1 MAKKSGT
8 PRSRRSSTPSPS
20 RPPGT
25 MDRASGPMVAF
36 AVGGALTTQAVG
48 GPVTPRAVGGPI
60 TVRHASPEA
69 DTLTVVY
76 VHGIGNKPPPATLK
90 RQFDQALFGIDM
102 GARTRLAY
110 WADIRYPQP
119 LPSGGSDGPASGA
132 IGTRRL
138 GGKGIGRFV
147 EDVPEGEPATRYAER
162 IARRL
167 LASPDSRGARAK
179 AVGTKVLPELI

>member
-1 MAKKSGT
+1 V
-8 PRSRRSSTPSPS
+8 R
-20 RPPGT
+20 
-25 MDRASGPMVAF
+25 RASPDAG
-36 AVGGALTTQAVG
+36 
-48 GPVTPRAVGGPI
+48 
-60 TVRHASPEA
+60 
-69 DTLTVVY
+69 TLTVVY
-76 VHGIGNKPPPATLK
+76 VHGIGNKPAPATLK

-167 LASPDSRGARAK
+167 LARPDGRGARAK
-179 AVGTKVLPELI
+179 AVRTKILPDLIRRPVTEWLTKTFIEDTAAYFFDPGQRHDIQQRLSQILLAGAGPYLILGHS